1 MKTSAWGGG
10 VFSGARIH
18 VCDKVW
24 LVTNVFTKQ
33 KYTDSSMRSI
43 VYPSMRKI
51 AEKLD
56 PVNGVRNVV
65 DEEGQVN
72 CIPSIK

>member
-1 MKTSAWGGG
+1 MKTGRGRVSD
-10 VFSGARIH
+10 VRIH

-33 KYTDSSMRSI
+33 KYTDRSMRLI
-43 VYPSMRKI
+43 VYPSIRKI

>member
-1 MKTSAWGGG
+1 MKTGRGRVSD
-10 VFSGARIH
+10 VRIH

-43 VYPSMRKI
+43 VYRSMLKI

>member
-1 MKTSAWGGG
+1 MKTGRGRVSD
-10 VFSGARIH
+10 VRIH

-33 KYTDSSMRSI
+33 RYSNSSMRSA
-43 VYPSMRKI
+43 VYSSLLKT

-56 PVNGVRNVV
+56 HVNGVRNMV
-65 DEEGQVN
+65 EEDGQVSVFTLH
-72 CIPSIK
+72 PIK